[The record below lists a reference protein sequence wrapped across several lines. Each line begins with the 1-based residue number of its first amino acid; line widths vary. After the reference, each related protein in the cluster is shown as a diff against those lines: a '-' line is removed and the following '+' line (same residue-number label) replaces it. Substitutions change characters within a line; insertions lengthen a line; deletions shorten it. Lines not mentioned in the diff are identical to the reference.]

1 MIGKKRKNQSKS
13 GDDMAKKYTEEQLK
27 EALEIYKENHKDSV
41 YIPQNAVVTLKDG
54 TKVNL
59 GTWGSHMKSRL
70 KTISSELK
78 KEVLFL
84 YPKHFEDNKRS
95 YSLAQLKEA
104 LVFYKKEHKDS
115 KYIPTNAIVTLKDGT
130 KVNLGTWG
138 NNIKSGSTKISFE
151 LEKLVYT
158 LFPKQF
164 EEVRKIYTEEQIK
177 EALRLYKKGH
187 KNSEFIPQNAIVI
200 LKDGMKINLGTW
212 GRNVKSG
219 ITKISSELR
228 QEVLTFY
235 PNQFEIRK
243 KTKTGKESISP
254 LEKYKELFKGD
265 EVKAKQ
271 VVECLRK
278 LREKR
283 QAKKSYEW
291 NIEDVLQE
299 FHIDRKQLDSYLK
312 KTVKEERKS
321 TSLEYHGQDL
331 HSYCLE
337 QGYNYEILVKALRL
351 HSFCGHDTLEQLI
364 NRILTQTPNRIPTW
378 IYENYG
384 TLIEQKLIWLKLDKS
399 KILKSMSQNII
410 PLEEAIRH
418 DIFLQERKEQT
429 NDWLEE
435 PYNYLVAQINSG
447 QGRKETEENLAYN
460 FYMLVKKYHLTPS
473 EYQILWNS
481 ISHYIN
487 TIHSYQIIDVG
498 LAGRTIDKIEKIK
511 KYQLDQ
517 DDIKESYLFALSFDK
532 KLSQRSDLLRSFLMK
547 KGSDIQEVQKSLKNT
562 LTEKEFS
569 AIQKIKAE
577 MNQTIQKVKKL
588 KL

>member
-1 MIGKKRKNQSKS
+1 M
-13 GDDMAKKYTEEQLK
+13 
-27 EALEIYKENHKDSV
+27 LE
-41 YIPQNAVVTLKDG
+41 
-54 TKVNL
+54 
-59 GTWGSHMKSRL
+59 
-70 KTISSELK
+70 
-78 KEVLFL
+78 
-84 YPKHFEDNKRS
+84 
-95 YSLAQLKEA
+95 
-104 LVFYKKEHKDS
+104 
-115 KYIPTNAIVTLKDGT
+115 
-130 KVNLGTWG
+130 
-138 NNIKSGSTKISFE
+138 
-151 LEKLVYT
+151 
-158 LFPKQF
+158 
-164 EEVRKIYTEEQIK
+164 
-177 EALRLYKKGH
+177 
-187 KNSEFIPQNAIVI
+187 
-200 LKDGMKINLGTW
+200 
-212 GRNVKSG
+212 SG

-312 KTVKEERKS
+312 KTVKEEGKS

-435 PYNYLVAQINSG
+435 PYNYLVEQINSG

-569 AIQKIKAE
+569 AIQKDKSRNESNHSKSKKIKIVVGGRRDERNQKYTDTELEEALVICNRKYPKKDHIPQKAVVILKDGRVVKIGNWGSNIKTGNTHSSKEIKAILDKLFP
-577 MNQTIQKVKKL
+577 NQLTYQRHFYTDQEIKEAIKKYKEENPTLQWIDSSAVVILDNGKRSTIGSL
-588 KL
+588 WTAY